1 MKSKWA
7 LMNAIFPV
15 LVEYDKN
22 TFVDSGKMP
31 PAYFL
36 VGWLTP
42 ESVFCNIDLDI
53 FLFDPFGLRQ
63 RRANMVNQVF

>member
-1 MKSKWA
+1 MKSQ
-7 LMNAIFPV
+7 LNAIFPE

-53 FLFDPFGLRQ
+53 FFFDPF
-63 RRANMVNQVF
+63 